1 MAVNAQSLHKP
12 RANTAVSYRNL
23 EAFEV
28 TFTKTLNSYIYK
40 RNDILLDASL
50 KQKIESFMN
59 TTKFIE
65 FRGVGAFTL
74 NIIKRKDNYYVVQQK
89 FPERLILL

>member
-1 MAVNAQSLHKP
+1 
-12 RANTAVSYRNL
+12 
-23 EAFEV
+23 
-28 TFTKTLNSYIYK
+28 
-40 RNDILLDASL
+40 
-50 KQKIESFMN
+50 MN